1 MDSIKFYTRAQM
13 GRCQGGF
20 CSYKIMKIL
29 MRETGMSVE
38 EITKRGAESRL
49 ITDRVGALTV
59 QPPEPPGKKQS
70 GRVQSG
76 RARSAG
82 EAGR

>member
-29 MRETGMSVE
+29 MRETGMSIE

-49 ITDRVGALTV
+49 ITERVGALTV
-59 QPPEPPGKKQS
+59 RPPAPPAETS
-70 GRVQSG
+70 GREQP
-76 RARSAG
+76 RG
-82 EAGR
+82 EADQ

>member
-29 MRETGMSVE
+29 MRETGMSIE
-38 EITKRGAESRL
+38 EITKRGGESRL
-49 ITDRVGALTV
+49 ITERVGALTV
-59 QPPEPPGKKQS
+59 RPPAPPAKKQS
-70 GRVQSG
+70 GRG
-76 RARSAG
+76 RSTG
-82 EAGR
+82 EADQ

>member
-1 MDSIKFYTRAQM
+1 M

-38 EITKRGAESRL
+38 EITKRGGDSRL
-49 ITDRVGALTV
+49 ITDRVGTLTV
-59 QPPEPPGKKQS
+59 HSRTSASGK
-70 GRVQSG
+70 
-76 RARSAG
+76 SAG
-82 EAGR
+82 EKGR